1 MIIFMSFRLC
11 VCHRKAR
18 QSFLPLGLWPSD
30 QILAKQYL
38 LLLPHTW
45 WILIRFSTTDFV
57 VLILLTYFVEKNHT
71 HFLCLGD
78 DIWRNAFLSNW
89 LEVEVGQ
96 SHDAK
101 QLHLINVARLCVSKK
116 KQSVC
121 FSFNIF
127 FWSTKHIKSRIGG
140 IKAELFSG
148 NNFKKKLKVSILSSW
163 SACLLWL
170 EIDLGFTV
178 AQVIMHIILP
188 LSDPK
193 MLPKKKFSDTGNW
206 TRATWVRARYPNH

>member
-1 MIIFMSFRLC
+1 MSFRLC

-45 WILIRFSTTDFV
+45 WILIRFSTIDFV
-57 VLILLTYFVEKNHT
+57 VLVLLTYFVEKKHT

-96 SHDAK
+96 PHDAK
-101 QLHLINVARLCVSKK
+101 ELHLINVARLCVSKK
-116 KQSVC
+116 KQSVY
-121 FSFNIF
+121 FFIF
-127 FWSTKHIKSRIGG
+127 YLFCSTKHIR
-140 IKAELFSG
+140 
-148 NNFKKKLKVSILSSW
+148 NWWHRSW
-163 SACLLWL
+163 
-170 EIDLGFTV
+170 IVF
-178 AQVIMHIILP
+178 
-188 LSDPK
+188 
-193 MLPKKKFSDTGNW
+193 
-206 TRATWVRARYPNH
+206 